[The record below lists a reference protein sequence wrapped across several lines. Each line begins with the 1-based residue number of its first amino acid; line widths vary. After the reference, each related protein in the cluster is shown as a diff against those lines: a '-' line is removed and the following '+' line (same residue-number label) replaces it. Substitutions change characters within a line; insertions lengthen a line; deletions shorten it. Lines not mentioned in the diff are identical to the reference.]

1 MSTLCIHFSKRLLVA
16 VAAAVGLSACATQD
30 ASAPDL
36 AGPSELGLSIELT
49 ASPDVLPRDG
59 VSTSAIR
66 VVARGPDGKPL
77 AGQKLV
83 LSTSAGSLSSN
94 EVTTGTNGDATVVLN
109 PLPLNQE
116 LSGVVVSATAVAAD
130 AVNAPTRTV
139 KITVAGT
146 APDISFTVN
155 PASPRRLQLTTLV
168 AAALMNG
175 VLCGTECTYEWK
187 LDTGEALPSGRT
199 IVYRFQQARAY
210 VVTLVVTAPT
220 GGSAAT
226 SRIVTVVPPALPVAA
241 STFSP
246 KDPAPAQTIFFDGRS
261 SSADPDGDTE
271 IVRYVWDFGDGSAAS
286 EGSVAPHAYALAQS
300 YTVRLTVFDN
310 LGRSATTTTTVDVA
324 TPAP

>member
-1 MSTLCIHFSKRLLVA
+1 MSTLCIRFSKRLLIA
-16 VAAAVGLSACATQD
+16 LAAAVALSACATQD

-59 VSTSAIR
+59 VSTSTIR

-83 LSTSAGSLSSN
+83 LSTSAGSLSSK

-146 APDISFTVN
+146 APDVSFTVN
-155 PASPRRLQLTTLV
+155 PASPKRLQLTTLV

-187 LDTGEALPSGRT
+187 LDTGEVLPSGRT

-226 SRIVTVVPPALPVAA
+226 SRIVTVTPPVLPVAVIA
-241 STFSP
+241 FSP
-246 KDPAPAQTIFFDGRS
+246 TTPTVADTIRFDGRGS
-261 SSADPDGDTE
+261 TADPDGDTQ
-271 IVRYVWDFGDGSAAS
+271 IVRYEWDFGDGSAAV
-286 EGSVAPHAYALAQS
+286 EGSLVTHQYVAAKS
-300 YTVRLTVFDN
+300 GYTVRLTVTDN
-310 LGRSATTTTTVDVA
+310 LGRTATTTTVVNVA
-324 TPAP
+324 P

>member
-1 MSTLCIHFSKRLLVA
+1 MSTLCIRFSKRLLIA
-16 VAAAVGLSACATQD
+16 LAAAVALSACATQD

-59 VSTSAIR
+59 VSTSTIR

-83 LSTSAGSLSSN
+83 LSTSAGSLSSK

-146 APDISFTVN
+146 APDVSFTVN
-155 PASPRRLQLTTLV
+155 PASPKRLQLTTLV

-187 LDTGEALPSGRT
+187 LDTGEVLPSGRT

-226 SRIVTVVPPALPVAA
+226 SRIVTVTPPVLPVAVIA
-241 STFSP
+241 FSP
-246 KDPAPAQTIFFDGRS
+246 TTPTVADTIRFDGRGS
-261 SSADPDGDTE
+261 TADPDGDTQ
-271 IVRYVWDFGDGSAAS
+271 IVRYEWDFGDGSAAV
-286 EGSVAPHAYALAQS
+286 EGSLVTHQYAAAKS
-300 YTVRLTVFDN
+300 GYTVRLTVTDN
-310 LGRSATTTTTVDVA
+310 LGRTATTTTVVNVA
-324 TPAP
+324 P